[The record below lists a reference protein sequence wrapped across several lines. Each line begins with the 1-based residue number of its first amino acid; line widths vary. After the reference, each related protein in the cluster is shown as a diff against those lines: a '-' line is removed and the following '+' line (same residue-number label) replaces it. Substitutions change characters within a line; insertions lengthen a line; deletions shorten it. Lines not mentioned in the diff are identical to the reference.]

1 MGSHSGDGGGG
12 KGGGGA
18 DDGDEDGAEDGAED
32 GDSLRM
38 RIVASSSV
46 APLPTVSA
54 VPVVPVVSG
63 VPASP
68 CVWSSCCSLTART
81 SPGSVHGRASPTAA
95 GTSPT
100 APRHLRHSQTGTM
113 NELPALGDR
122 VVRLMYNTLHDII
135 ARGRRHLQPPPA
147 TSSHLTGLRRVPSP
161 CSSQELVH
169 VSPALVPAL
178 AAASRLLIRAWPA
191 SSAETRT
198 PARRSLPGTRPCIP
212 PTPEC

>member
-18 DDGDEDGAEDGAED
+18 DDGDEDGADDGDEDGDED
-32 GDSLRM
+32 RDEDRDSLRM
-38 RIVASSSV
+38 RMVASSSV
-46 APLPTVSA
+46 APLPVVSA
-54 VPVVPVVSG
+54 VPVVPVVLG

-68 CVWSSCCSLTART
+68 CVWSSCCSFTART

-135 ARGRRHLQPPPA
+135 ARGRCHSQPVPA
-147 TSSHLTGLRRVPSP
+147 I
-161 CSSQELVH
+161 
-169 VSPALVPAL
+169 SPAC
-178 AAASRLLIRAWPA
+178 AA
-191 SSAETRT
+191 T
-198 PARRSLPGTRPCIP
+198 
-212 PTPEC
+212 

>member
-18 DDGDEDGAEDGAED
+18 DDGDEDG
-32 GDSLRM
+32 DSLRM
-38 RIVASSSV
+38 RMVASSSV
-46 APLPTVSA
+46 VPLPIVSA

-95 GTSPT
+95 GTSPS

-135 ARGRRHLQPPPA
+135 ARGRCHFQPSHRPAPRPEPLQQPGAGPYVACSGPA
-147 TSSHLTGLRRVPSP
+147 PD
-161 CSSQELVH
+161 
-169 VSPALVPAL
+169 
-178 AAASRLLIRAWPA
+178 AASSLLI
-191 SSAETRT
+191 
-198 PARRSLPGTRPCIP
+198 
-212 PTPEC
+212 

>member
-12 KGGGGA
+12 KGGVA
-18 DDGDEDGAEDGAED
+18 DDGDEDGDED

-38 RIVASSSV
+38 RMVASSSV
-46 APLPTVSA
+46 VSLPIVSA
-54 VPVVPVVSG
+54 APVVPVVSG
-63 VPASP
+63 VPASL

-135 ARGRRHLQPPPA
+135 ARGRCHFQP
-147 TSSHLTGLRRVPSP
+147 SHR
-161 CSSQELVH
+161 
-169 VSPALVPAL
+169 PALRPEPLQQPGAGPYVACSGPAPD
-178 AAASRLLIRAWPA
+178 AASSLLI
-191 SSAETRT
+191 
-198 PARRSLPGTRPCIP
+198 
-212 PTPEC
+212 